1 MSSAVAKFAKIDP
14 EAVIPTYAEKG
25 SVACDLYLFEKTVV
39 YPGEVVLA
47 RTGIVA
53 IPPIGY
59 HWELCLRSST
69 PVKNPLLL
77 QANALGLIDFSYIG
91 PEDEIKIPLLNART
105 SSKGSA
111 QHWRS
116 MGEELKDFDPKV
128 VGAFVF
134 EKGTRIAQMILR
146 ENLVPVV
153 EEISIDELRA
163 SSRGGFGST
172 GK

>member
-1 MSSAVAKFAKIDP
+1 MSSAIARFAKIDP
-14 EAVIPTYAEKG
+14 EAVIPTYAEEG
-25 SVACDLYLFEKTVV
+25 SVACDLYLLEKTVV

-77 QANALGLIDFSYIG
+77 QANALGLIDFSYVG
-91 PEDEIKIPLLNART
+91 PNDEIRIPLLNARA

-111 QHWRS
+111 QHWR
-116 MGEELKDFDPKV
+116 EIEKEVPNFDPKV
-128 VGAFVF
+128 VSAFVF

-146 ENLVPVV
+146 ENLVPAV
-153 EEISIDELRA
+153 EEISMDELRA

-172 GK
+172 GE

>member
-14 EAVIPTYAEKG
+14 KAVIPTYAEKG
-25 SVACDLYLFEKTVV
+25 SVACDLYLLEKTVV

-77 QANALGLIDFSYIG
+77 QANALGLIDFSYVG

-111 QHWRS
+111 QHWRG

-134 EKGTRIAQMILR
+134 EKGARIAQMILR
-146 ENLVPVV
+146 ENLVPAV
-153 EEISIDELRA
+153 EEISIEDLRN

-172 GK
+172 GE

>member
-1 MSSAVAKFAKIDP
+1 
-14 EAVIPTYAEKG
+14 
-25 SVACDLYLFEKTVV
+25 
-39 YPGEVVLA
+39 
-47 RTGIVA
+47 
-53 IPPIGY
+53 
-59 HWELCLRSST
+59 
-69 PVKNPLLL
+69 VKNPLLL